1 MGKITQMY
9 SAFGWH
15 LKDNLMKKYKLRNA
29 RDRKRPC
36 LFFGCYGVQIKRAL
50 SWAENA
56 KVLIWW
62 SGSDILWLKKQPELI
77 EVVKSNPNISHLAT
91 VNFIER
97 DLQQMGMAYR
107 KVPLFSQFIDD
118 FKPSGAGDS
127 IYVYKPG
134 SNVYCPMHIYS
145 RITEK
150 FKSVPI
156 IEAHSHRQ
164 FTQQELKV
172 VYAKSLVAV
181 RLVKHD
187 GLAHTAAEI
196 GLMGKKII
204 WNGDTPNAVRW
215 NGYDDVLVQ
224 IERVLDEKYDHN
236 KLAKEVYD
244 YMNTGDEWLY
254 V

>member
-1 MGKITQMY
+1 MEKITQMY

-15 LKDNLMKKYKLRNA
+15 LKDNLMKKYGLRIAKDKN
-29 RDRKRPC
+29 RPC
-36 LFFGCYGVQIKRAL
+36 LFFGCYGVQIKKAM
-50 SWAENA
+50 SWAEKS

-62 SGSDILWLKKQPELI
+62 SGSDILWVKKRPELI
-77 EVVKSNPNISHLAT
+77 GVIRSNPNILHLAT

-97 DLQQMGMAYR
+97 DLRQMGMEYR
-107 KVPLFSQFIDD
+107 KVPLFSQFVDD
-118 FKPSGAGDS
+118 FKPAGIGDS

-134 SNVYCPMHIYS
+134 SNVYCPMHIYK
-145 RITEK
+145 RIVDK

-156 IEAHSHRQ
+156 IEAHNHRQ
-164 FTQQELKV
+164 YTQQELKAI
-172 VYAKSLVAV
+172 YAKSMVAV

-204 WNGDTPNAVRW
+204 WNGDTPNAVGW
-215 NGYDDVLVQ
+215 NGYDDVLAQ